1 MVIFR
6 EVLRVVAHR
15 SVFAAEWKIKT
26 RRSRKRY
33 QFERRGNPKRKIDML
48 GSGQF
53 RPELNR
59 NCRDERQRKYAGH
72 RADHLHFRHRLT
84 RMKHR

>member
-15 SVFAAEWKIKT
+15 GVFAAEWKVKT
-26 RRSRKRY
+26 RRRRKRY
-33 QFERRGNPKRKIDML
+33 QFEWRGNPKRKIDML

-53 RPELNR
+53 RR
-59 NCRDERQRKYAGH
+59 KFDRQRCRKRRYERGCA
-72 RADHLHFRHRLT
+72 
-84 RMKHR
+84 